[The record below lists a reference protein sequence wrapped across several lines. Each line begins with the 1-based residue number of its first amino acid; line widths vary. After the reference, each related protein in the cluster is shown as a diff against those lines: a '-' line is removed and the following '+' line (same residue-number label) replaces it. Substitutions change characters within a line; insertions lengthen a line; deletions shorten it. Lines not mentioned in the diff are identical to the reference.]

1 VKSISN
7 KNFKIFLYFCLKKI
21 HVRCLVRTDPSSHEI
36 TDSKLFLRTYE
47 KKQAVLGLF
56 FLQILLHIDAVGTE
70 FALFRN

>member
-1 VKSISN
+1 
-7 KNFKIFLYFCLKKI
+7 
-21 HVRCLVRTDPSSHEI
+21 VRTDPSSHEI